1 MFEEDPR
8 SIISHIELSIFDKVS
23 DSNSTTR
30 RHHLNPPNSKRARFS
45 TTTNNTS
52 TSSKFKGV
60 VPQQNGHWGCQ
71 IYANHQRI
79 WLGTFKTESEAATAY
94 DSAALKLRS
103 GNGGDNITVR
113 RNFPLNTF
121 TAQEPEFQTHH
132 TLEAILSMIKDG
144 TYQSKFA
151 EFIISRVGTTTE
163 LTLNL
168 PPRPRMMSCGDV
180 SCRRLFQKEL
190 TPSDVSKLNRLV
202 IPKKYAVKYFPRVPD
217 EVVAS
222 GNNNVGEEESN
233 LLLSFYDSSLRTLW
247 KFRYCYW
254 KSSQSFV
261 FTRGW
266 NRFVKENGLKAND
279 TITFCLCERHGGG
292 EVGTVE
298 TFFMIDASNCKERGN
313 PQPGSMVNLQLGS
326 ARRSSSTV
334 LCSEIDEIK
343 EQLRAAD
350 DEKKGIK
357 LFGVTIA

>member
-8 SIISHIELSIFDKVS
+8 SIISHELSIFDELS
-23 DSNSTTR
+23 DSSSTTR
-30 RHHLNPPNSKRARFS
+30 RCLLNPLNSKRARYS
-45 TTTNNTS
+45 TITNNIS

-71 IYANHQRI
+71 IYAHHKRI

-94 DSAALKLRS
+94 DSAALKLRVGS
-103 GNGGDNITVR
+103 GGDSSTVR
-113 RNFPLNTF
+113 RNFPFNSF

-163 LTLNL
+163 LTLDL
-168 PPRPRMMSCGDV
+168 PPRPRAMSCGDV
-180 SCRRLFQKEL
+180 ICKQLFQKEL

-202 IPKKYAVKYFPRVPD
+202 IPKKYALKYFPRVPD
-217 EVVAS
+217 EVAES
-222 GNNNVGEEESN
+222 GNDKVGEEDSN
-233 LLLSFYDSSLRTLW
+233 LVLSFYDRSMRTQW

-266 NRFVKENGLKAND
+266 NRFVKDKGLKAND
-279 TITFCLCERHGGG
+279 AITFCLCERHGGG
-292 EVGTVE
+292 EAGTNE
-298 TFFMIDASNCKERGN
+298 TFFMIDVSNCKEKEN
-313 PQPGSMVNLQLGS
+313 PPPGSMVELQLGS
-326 ARRSSSTV
+326 GGRSSSSV
-334 LCSEIDEIK
+334 LCEETDGIK
-343 EQLRAAD
+343 KQARAAD
-350 DEKKGIK
+350 HDEKKGIK

>member
-30 RHHLNPPNSKRARFS
+30 RHHLNPPNSN
-45 TTTNNTS
+45 NNTS

-103 GNGGDNITVR
+103 GNGGDNIT
-113 RNFPLNTF
+113 TF

-222 GNNNVGEEESN
+222 GNNNQPELCVHERVESVREGEWAQGQRYHN
-233 LLLSFYDSSLRTLW
+233 FLLVREAWGWRGGNCRD
-247 KFRYCYW
+247 
-254 KSSQSFV
+254 V
-261 FTRGW
+261 FH
-266 NRFVKENGLKAND
+266 D
-279 TITFCLCERHGGG
+279 
-292 EVGTVE
+292 
-298 TFFMIDASNCKERGN
+298 
-313 PQPGSMVNLQLGS
+313 
-326 ARRSSSTV
+326 RR
-334 LCSEIDEIK
+334 
-343 EQLRAAD
+343 EQL
-350 DEKKGIK
+350 
-357 LFGVTIA
+357 

>member
-23 DSNSTTR
+23 DSNSTT
-30 RHHLNPPNSKRARFS
+30 HSKRARFS

-103 GNGGDNITVR
+103 GNGGDNIT
-113 RNFPLNTF
+113 NTF

-217 EVVAS
+217 E
-222 GNNNVGEEESN
+222 GEEESN